1 MSNYDSMSAEEYRA
15 QLERMVASD
24 EDIKAAIAELESR
37 R

>member
-1 MSNYDSMSAEEYRA
+1 MSNYDDIIAEEYRA
-15 QLERMVASD
+15 QLEQMGVSE

>member
-15 QLERMVASD
+15 QLEQMGASE
-24 EDIKAAIAELESR
+24 EDIRAAVSELESR